1 MDSDGDDEISFSDFF
16 TNLLPYLIYSETKS
30 TTAQNQQRQSK
41 SRGSS
46 ENTQLLNIKVRS
58 VSGRQKKAKEL
69 GLKRIDANLQEQS
82 FQ

>member
-16 TNLLPYLIYSETKS
+16 TNLLPYLIFSETKS

-46 ENTQLLNIKVRS
+46 ENT
-58 VSGRQKKAKEL
+58 
-69 GLKRIDANLQEQS
+69 
-82 FQ
+82 